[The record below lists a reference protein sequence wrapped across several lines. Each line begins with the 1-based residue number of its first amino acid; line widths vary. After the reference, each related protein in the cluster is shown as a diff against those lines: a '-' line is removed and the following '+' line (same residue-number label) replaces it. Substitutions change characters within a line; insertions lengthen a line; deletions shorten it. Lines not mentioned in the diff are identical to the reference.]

1 MVMVRFAQ
9 TRPQLAEE
17 PLQHDLHASIAS
29 LSLEV
34 DVSAR
39 VWGWGSWRCSGW
51 SRDKWLTDRSRV
63 RRRVCCQG
71 AASWPGPPVEGRGLC
86 PQRYPTAG
94 PTRAAQRRATVS

>member
-39 VWGWGSWRCSGW
+39 VWGWG
-51 SRDKWLTDRSRV
+51 
-63 RRRVCCQG
+63 
-71 AASWPGPPVEGRGLC
+71 
-86 PQRYPTAG
+86 
-94 PTRAAQRRATVS
+94 